1 MVDNLINVRLFFLY
15 IFLIFPVVSHAA
27 SFDCEKAVGGIENK
41 ICLDREV
48 SDLDSNL
55 AHLYYSLKDKSNS
68 IVEDQK
74 NWLKNTR
81 NKCENIDCLRSVYA
95 ARISH
100 LKNAKPCPAIE
111 KDILGYWVRVK
122 NGFFEE
128 MSFSENG
135 GSKGFSS
142 WLHHRPEL
150 NGTWKFSNCTIQ
162 INDGSGGL
170 NFVFKIIKIS
180 DKEMQVFDDD
190 EQKTAIYKRITKK

>member
-1 MVDNLINVRLFFLY
+1 MIYIRLFFLY
-15 IFLIFPVVSHAA
+15 ILFVFPVVSHAA
-27 SFDCEKAVGGIENK
+27 SFDCEKAVGGIEK
-41 ICLDREV
+41 TICLDSEV

-55 AHLYYSLKDKSNS
+55 GRLYYSLKGKSSS

-95 ARISH
+95 ARISY
-100 LKNAKPCPAIE
+100 LKNAKPCPAID
-111 KDILGYWVRVK
+111 KDILGSWVRVK

-128 MSFSENG
+128 MSFSEND
-135 GSKGFSS
+135 GSKEFSS

-162 INDGSGGL
+162 INGGSGSL
-170 NFVFKIIKIS
+170 NFAFKILKIS

-190 EQKTAIYKRITKK
+190 EQKTAVYKRIARK